1 MITTDL
7 KCQKH
12 LPVMAISDSV
22 SSITGIYDS
31 PTSQRLQRPAPAAYS
46 REETA
51 NRIVTNVKKVYK
63 DKGSYLQLLPGV
75 GGDQMHIADIYT
87 KVLLRTREGVAVNRD
102 NVKEQAINSIEYGK
116 IFGTKTRSGDLIKR
130 LVFVGEGGVGKTT
143 IFDKIA
149 YDWAEGKNE
158 KLKEF
163 VLVVSLKMC
172 AISQTSDLDE
182 AVF

>member
-1 MITTDL
+1 M
-7 KCQKH
+7 
-12 LPVMAISDSV
+12 
-22 SSITGIYDS
+22 
-31 PTSQRLQRPAPAAYS
+31 
-46 REETA
+46 
-51 NRIVTNVKKVYK
+51 YK

-87 KVLLRTREGVAVNRD
+87 KVLLKTREGVAVNRD